1 MELYCYLV
9 SSISKSSDREVQKW
23 IIPFQKLE
31 FSLNIYHNLVYKKSL
46 KIEEEKSI
54 LRREVQYEKKQK
66 GLKNTVI
73 ERLQKEV

>member
-9 SSISKSSDREVQKW
+9 SSISKSRDQEVQKW
-23 IIPFQKLE
+23 INPFKKLE

-54 LRREVQYEKKQK
+54 LRREVQYEKK
-66 GLKNTVI
+66 
-73 ERLQKEV
+73 